1 MTFKYKNEILPT
13 DLRFNYKLINE
24 CKHEDFKSYEYTSLD
39 PKNPKEDISD
49 MVILFKCLDCGGHFN
64 SYDGIDEIVYEPAK
78 VYRNIHDFDK
88 VTLSGFTVGLP
99 SFYPEGKT
107 FILENPNRA
116 LIFDTVTVVGER
128 GEQIKMD
135 LACLYSLMVEYKVDK
150 PDNVS

>member
-1 MTFKYKNEILPT
+1 MKKPVKTFKFSKPINLYCFT
-13 DLRFNYKLINE
+13 DVHIGA
-24 CKHEDFKSYEYTSLD
+24 
-39 PKNPKEDISD
+39 KE
-49 MVILFKCLDCGGHFN
+49 
-64 SYDGIDEIVYEPAK
+64 
-78 VYRNIHDFDK
+78 FDK